1 MFEMKYD
8 QLIEKMNKQLANW
21 SVLFTKLHNYHWYV
35 KGDQFFTLHDKFE
48 ELYGLAGTQIDE
60 LAERILA
67 IKGKPV
73 ATMKEYLDI
82 SSVKEAEKNEGAFNM
97 VANIEGDFERM
108 VVEFDEI
115 IDLAEKAHD
124 EPTADMFIS
133 LKATLEKHAWML
145 RSFNGK

>member
-1 MFEMKYD
+1 MKYD

>member
-1 MFEMKYD
+1 M
-8 QLIEKMNKQLANW
+8 
-21 SVLFTKLHNYHWYV
+21 
-35 KGDQFFTLHDKFE
+35 
-48 ELYGLAGTQIDE
+48 
-60 LAERILA
+60 
-67 IKGKPV
+67 
-73 ATMKEYLDI
+73 
-82 SSVKEAEKNEGAFNM
+82 M

-145 RSFNGK
+145 RSFSLLL